1 MAVFLDSSL
10 CRSIAT
16 ALVICLVAVHIP
28 TPLFAGQKSASE
40 DLKQI
45 QYKYYFRGKYTE
57 AIDVLKTFLA
67 RTDVPKEVEVSA
79 REFLAASYVLSG
91 SEDKGKDQFLRLLNE
106 NEQYAGPDPAVFR
119 TEVVDAY
126 VSTRDTLAAVKLRTA
141 PDTENDGYD
150 PVAAASSRSKPVY
163 KKWWF
168 YAGLVAVLVV
178 VAAAASPKE
187 EETPEPAAP
196 AGTVSVGV
204 RIQ

>member
-1 MAVFLDSSL
+1 MAVFLNSIL
-10 CRSIAT
+10 YRSIAT
-16 ALVICLVAVHIP
+16 ALIVCLVAACIP
-28 TPLFAGQKSASE
+28 APLFAGEKNAAE

-67 RTDVPKEVEVSA
+67 RTDVKADVAVSA
-79 REFLAASYVLSG
+79 REFLAASYILSG
-91 SEDKGKDQFLRLLNE
+91 NENEGKDQFLRLLNE
-106 NEQYAGPDPAVFR
+106 NERYAGPDPAIFR
-119 TEVVDAY
+119 AEVVDAY
-126 VSTRDTLAAVKLRTA
+126 VTTRDTLAAVKLRTA
-141 PDTENDGYD
+141 PDTEYDGDD
-150 PVAAASSRSKPVY
+150 PIAAASSTSKPVY

-178 VAAAASPKE
+178 VAAATSPQE